1 MNNYNANNTT
11 VIRSNQNG
19 ILFRHCTITLNGA
32 DLCTYS
38 IYDTRGQCTTYAG
51 TDRKNMTRN
60 WNRNYRNSR
69 QFATA
74 NGVNHRYA

>member
-1 MNNYNANNTT
+1 MNYSNSTVST
-11 VIRSNQNG
+11 VIRANQNG
-19 ILFRHCTITLNGA
+19 IMYRHCTIAQNGA

-38 IYDTRGQCTTYAG
+38 IYDNRGQCTTYAG

-69 QFATA
+69 QYSTS